1 MLFAFF
7 SATITNIKKEEDCVL
22 SKWAIILLILL
33 AILIVGMVVLYFL
46 GKKAQAKRDEQQAQM
61 DAVAQQATILI
72 IDKKRMKL
80 KDAGLPQFIV
90 EQTPKYMRRAKLPVV
105 KAKIGPKVM
114 SLIADEAIFDE
125 IPVKKEVKATIS
137 GIYITSVKGL
147 RGPLEKPAGKKS
159 FRAKLQ
165 ERYNKASEQLKADNA
180 NADSKNKKNKKNKK

>member
-159 FRAKLQ
+159 FKAKLQ
-165 ERYNKASEQLKADNA
+165 ERYNKASEQLKAESA
-180 NADSKNKKNKKNKK
+180 NADSKNKNKNKKK

>member
-159 FRAKLQ
+159 FKAKLQ
-165 ERYNKASEQLKADNA
+165 ERYNKASEQLKAESA

>member
-1 MLFAFF
+1 M
-7 SATITNIKKEEDCVL
+7 

-159 FRAKLQ
+159 FKAKLQ
-165 ERYNKASEQLKADNA
+165 ERYNKASEQLKAESA